1 MYEYLT
7 IVLGLKE
14 WELQE
19 QRFFARQV
27 EVTVLNWASSL
38 DVPPCNLVQGPE
50 PLAYC
55 SRTSWLFDTSNHVTS
70 QVRS

>member
-27 EVTVLNWASSL
+27 EVTVLN
-38 DVPPCNLVQGPE
+38 
-50 PLAYC
+50 
-55 SRTSWLFDTSNHVTS
+55 
-70 QVRS
+70 